1 MNNNEWKSFVEEL
14 DWTINLKH
22 STTYSRQMEDFS
34 EEILLDVKKTVG
46 EFCDASAAC
55 LAPEKVEACV
65 IVKSN
70 LGLLI

>member
-1 MNNNEWKSFVEEL
+1 
-14 DWTINLKH
+14 
-22 STTYSRQMEDFS
+22 MEDFS

-70 LGLLI
+70 LGLLIDMGFGNKREVNVRSIDWFLLASLNH

>member
-1 MNNNEWKSFVEEL
+1 
-14 DWTINLKH
+14 
-22 STTYSRQMEDFS
+22 MEDFS
-34 EEILLDVKKTVG
+34 EEILLDVKKRVG

-70 LGLLI
+70 LALSRDMGFGNK